1 MSYSDY
7 DYTED
12 FDSYYA
18 EEKRE
23 KIHRNSKKK
32 FKGKGHQSRHGKRY
46 PDWEEFDD
54 NGCYNDIPETPSETS
69 IPENPYRTLRPAT
82 TQKTPVAPVVPDSPQ
97 RQFTPGPNT
106 HTIKNNIID
115 FDRVAS
121 IEKVES
127 EHNGIQTYGIKF
139 VFTGKRASFR
149 VAWFNCNSRER
160 DSVYNTEYA
169 FWKSLSAN
177 ASV

>member
-7 DYTED
+7 DYEED
-12 FDSYYA
+12 FASYYA
-18 EEKRE
+18 EEKRS
-23 KIHRNSKKK
+23 KGYHNSKKK

-46 PDWEEFDD
+46 PSWEDLED
-54 NGCYNDIPETPSETS
+54 NSYNDAPEIS
-69 IPENPYRTLRPAT
+69 IPEIPSPSSAPAPS
-82 TQKTPVAPVVPDSPQ
+82 QPKSQPQYSQQPV
-97 RQFTPGPNT
+97 RQFVPGPNT
-106 HTIKNNIID
+106 HTVKNNVID

-139 VFTGKRASFR
+139 TFTGKRSTFR
-149 VAWFNCNSRER
+149 IAWFNRNSRER
-160 DSVYNTEYA
+160 DSVYNAEYA
-169 FWKSLSAN
+169 FWKSLSD